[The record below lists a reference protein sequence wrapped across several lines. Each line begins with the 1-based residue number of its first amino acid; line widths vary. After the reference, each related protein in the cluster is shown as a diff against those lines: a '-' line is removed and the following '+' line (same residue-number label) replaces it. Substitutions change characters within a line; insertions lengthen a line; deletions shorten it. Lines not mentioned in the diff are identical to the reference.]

1 MMRGV
6 QADSEAASVLEDQ
19 LQQIK
24 DRWNRVNE
32 RAIELRLV
40 TTDND
45 SNFV

>member
-1 MMRGV
+1 MRGMES
-6 QADSEAASVLEDQ
+6 DSEAAYVLEDQ

-40 TTDND
+40 T
-45 SNFV
+45 SLYC

>member
-1 MMRGV
+1 MRGV

-40 TTDND
+40 ELC
-45 SNFV
+45 